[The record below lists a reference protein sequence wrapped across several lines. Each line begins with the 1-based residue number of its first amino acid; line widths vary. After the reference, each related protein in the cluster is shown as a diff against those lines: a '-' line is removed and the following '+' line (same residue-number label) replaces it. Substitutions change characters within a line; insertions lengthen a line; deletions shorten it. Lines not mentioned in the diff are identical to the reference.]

1 MPLPQ
6 NHGPC
11 SVNNCDINTK
21 FRRFTKLA
29 YEKAQKKGTF
39 NIFNYL
45 KIGDQLCQTHY
56 NNIVE
61 PDRNKCENIPL
72 NDLST
77 FNTNTNV
84 INDQINKGMIYYIF
98 YFINEFI

>member
-1 MPLPQ
+1 MIYFRIFYIYANFFNNIMPLPQ

-61 PDRNKCENIPL
+61 PDRNKCKNIPL
-72 NDLST
+72 ND
-77 FNTNTNV
+77 FN
-84 INDQINKGMIYYIF
+84 INFIF
-98 YFINEFI
+98 